1 MIARDVAEGM
11 KYLQN
16 MNIIHRDLAARNIL
30 IDNSRAK
37 ISDFGLARVADSYG
51 FYKVQTMDREIPVK
65 WYSPETIETNTFS
78 FYSDVWSF
86 GVTLFEMFSRGE
98 TPYLV

>member
-1 MIARDVAEGM
+1 MWPRLVNLKKKYFLNSKSQNLNNFQGM

-65 WYSPETIETNTFS
+65 WFVSY
-78 FYSDVWSF
+78 
-86 GVTLFEMFSRGE
+86 
-98 TPYLV
+98 